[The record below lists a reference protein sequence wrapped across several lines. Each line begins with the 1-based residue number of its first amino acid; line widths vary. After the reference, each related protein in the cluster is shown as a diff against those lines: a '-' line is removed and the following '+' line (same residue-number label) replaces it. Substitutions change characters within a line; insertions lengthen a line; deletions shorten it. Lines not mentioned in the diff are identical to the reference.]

1 MGRNDL
7 SFTGVTKR
15 DILVGIIEEPK
26 INNYA
31 FILRGNN
38 NVFGP
43 IMKFCDVNTVD
54 DLTDYDNN
62 FFKVKK
68 EQEK

>member
-1 MGRNDL
+1 MGSNDL
-7 SFTGVTKR
+7 GFSGITKR

-31 FILRGNN
+31 FILRGNT
-38 NVFGP
+38 NVFEP
-43 IMKFCDVNTVD
+43 VMRFCDVNTVD

>member
-1 MGRNDL
+1 MGSNDL
-7 SFTGVTKR
+7 IFTGITKR
-15 DILVGIIEEPK
+15 DILVGIIEKPK

-31 FILRGNN
+31 FIQRGNN

-54 DLTDYDNN
+54 DISGYNNN
-62 FFKVKK
+62 FFNVKK